1 MIKGSDYMSISIRE
15 AGKRL
20 NLSYTKTRRY
30 IQLLED
36 EGIITVKHASEAG
49 KASVIENRMMELI
62 LYFASLLKNG
72 ETESSALKIV
82 KVKAEQSLVTGSL
95 IAEQEKDLSVKE
107 ELIEELKAE
116 NRMLKKELETEKNT
130 LIYERENLIKRIE
143 FLEETGK
150 EYNQLLQVALSELFN
165 LKKALPKPDDEVK
178 NEIKSINEK
187 IDSLLPEKNLSLWEA
202 FKRMIKRKK

>member
-1 MIKGSDYMSISIRE
+1 S
-15 AGKRL
+15 
-20 NLSYTKTRRY
+20 
-30 IQLLED
+30 
-36 EGIITVKHASEAG
+36 
-49 KASVIENRMMELI
+49 LI
-62 LYFASLLKNG
+62 KNG
-72 ETESSALKIV
+72 ETESSALKIA

-95 IAEQEKDLSVKE
+95 IAEQEKDLSIKE
-107 ELIEELKAE
+107 ELIEELQAE
-116 NRMLKKELETEKNT
+116 NRMLKKELEKEKNT

-202 FKRMIKRKK
+202 FKRMIKHKK